1 MAKKKKDLKIL
12 EWIPMGCF
20 PGYLMFNY
28 RFKYKELMQE
38 LDNIEATEYIR
49 AFSEDQHHIDNV
61 WCVMSREMENT
72 VTGEKVTY
80 IMLNIPD
87 EFDFEEPYSYCKL
100 AHEIV
105 HVCQF
110 HLPAILDRNVEI
122 EAEAYFHTFLMEKVL
137 NLIKN

>member
-1 MAKKKKDLKIL
+1 MARKKSFKLL

-28 RFKYKELMQE
+28 QFKFKELMVE
-38 LDNIEATEYIR
+38 LENLEATEYIR
-49 AFSEDQHHIDNV
+49 AFQDEQKRIDST
-61 WCVMSREMENT
+61 WCVMSREFENT

-87 EFDFEEPYSYCKL
+87 EFNFQEPYDYCKL

-110 HLPAILDRNVEI
+110 HLPPILDRNVEI
-122 EAEAYFHTFLMEKVL
+122 EAEAYFHTFLMERVL
-137 NLIKN
+137 NLMKK